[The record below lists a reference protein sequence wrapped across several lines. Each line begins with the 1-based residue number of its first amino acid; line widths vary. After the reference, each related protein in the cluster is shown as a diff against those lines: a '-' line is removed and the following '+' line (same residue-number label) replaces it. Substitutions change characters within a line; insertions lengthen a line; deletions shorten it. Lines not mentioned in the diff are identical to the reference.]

1 MKRIVAALT
10 LAIAASSGIASADD
24 DAKGLTIE
32 ARGVCVVKP
41 PPDGNEKLCPF
52 WMPPGTKVALLVT
65 EPQGGLVMFDRDSSR
80 LASFVDDQGKDLTKT
95 ENEIAV
101 ETERDASSAFPPQ
114 PALSDDHKHCSV
126 EVSVPD
132 VPTKQATALRLSGKI
147 VLKLAKEKK
156 DFAAE
161 SVPLKVGTKINA
173 VQSPSR
179 SNAPGKPEWGG
190 EEGSFQVELEAKQ
203 NLDSIAGIQ
212 FFDAAGKKIGAQE
225 SSRFNGKGKSAGD
238 AIAELL
244 GKPADNDSVKWVWGV
259 GGVAYRL
266 NRKVDSVKIVI
277 TYWNDMKAVTVPFDL
292 TVNLGL

>member
-173 VQSPSR
+173 AQSPSR
-179 SNAPGKPEWGG
+179 SNALASRSGAARRGHLKWSWKQSRTWTVSREY
-190 EEGSFQVELEAKQ
+190 SFSMRQAKRSGPRNPHGLTERENPQ
-203 NLDSIAGIQ
+203 ATLSQ
-212 FFDAAGKKIGAQE
+212 SCWE
-225 SSRFNGKGKSAGD
+225 
-238 AIAELL
+238 
-244 GKPADNDSVKWVWGV
+244 
-259 GGVAYRL
+259 
-266 NRKVDSVKIVI
+266 NRRTTI
-277 TYWNDMKAVTVPFDL
+277 P
-292 TVNLGL
+292 